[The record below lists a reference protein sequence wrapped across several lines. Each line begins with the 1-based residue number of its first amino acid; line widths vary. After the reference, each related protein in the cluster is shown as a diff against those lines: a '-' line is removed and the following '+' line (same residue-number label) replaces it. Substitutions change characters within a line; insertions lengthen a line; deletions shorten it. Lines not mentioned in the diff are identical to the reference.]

1 MEIESLDDSIVIKAG
16 RSKTTLLFERK
27 IKLPLD
33 EIEAKKKWVKIPD
46 PEKFIKFVKFAMGG
60 CSRELSYPALTCVHI
75 NKKGII
81 EGSDSYRIV
90 QCDLGDKLPIKT
102 ILLPA
107 TSARELIKINPQEIA
122 NGSDGWVHFRSGK
135 VIMSCRIFDGE
146 YPDTA
151 AHLAMGKGIKFT
163 FPDKIVSMLERAWI
177 FAKRPDMLEEAILIQ
192 IKDNK
197 LNIFSKSD
205 SGKYEESVAVEYGG
219 KKIEL
224 TIIPYLLMDILKETK
239 KVVIDE
245 SKLMFESKEK
255 DWKYLSV
262 LLDEQ

>member
-1 MEIESLDDSIVIKAG
+1 SGKCSKCKKMRVIGIEI
-16 RSKTTLLFERK
+16 
-27 IKLPLD
+27 
-33 EIEAKKKWVKIPD
+33 
-46 PEKFIKFVKFAMGG
+46 
-60 CSRELSYPALTCVHI
+60 CSYFRH
-75 NKKGII
+75 K
-81 EGSDSYRIV
+81 EGV
-90 QCDLGDKLPIKT
+90 WLC
-102 ILLPA
+102 
-107 TSARELIKINPQEIA
+107 QEIA

-146 YPDTA
+146 YPDTT

-177 FAKRPDMLEEAILIQ
+177 FAKRSDMLEEAILIQ